1 MHNQRDLN
9 NEGGRYAVGRGVG
22 ERERERERAFNGDE
36 RNEEGG
42 EGFFH
47 QASFDLCVLGAYDER

>member
-1 MHNQRDLN
+1 MPLDA
-9 NEGGRYAVGRGVG
+9 EW
-22 ERERERERAFNGDE
+22 ERERERERAFNEDE

-47 QASFDLCVLGAYDER
+47 QASFDLCVLGAYDERWAARKLWK